1 MAISKIDTA
10 GLAADAVDN
19 TILDL
24 AGNYSFTGTVS
35 GAGDLSVGVSQTW
48 QNVTSS
54 RTHGTTYTNSTG
66 RPIMVSICTN
76 MGTNQRVDSTVG
88 GVDIQDHG
96 ASTIYGGMGINTFI
110 VPNNT
115 TYKVDKPQ
123 GTIQYWAELR

>member
-1 MAISKIDTA
+1 MNLADTFA
-10 GLAADAVDN
+10 
-19 TILDL
+19 
-24 AGNYSFTGTVS
+24 FTGTVS

-54 RTHGTTYTNSTG
+54 RTAGTTYTNSTG
-66 RPIMVSICTN
+66 RPIMVSVCTN
-76 MGTNQRVDSTVG
+76 MATNARIDSTVG

>member
-1 MAISKIDTA
+1 MALSKIQAESMNLADTFA
-10 GLAADAVDN
+10 
-19 TILDL
+19 
-24 AGNYSFTGTVS
+24 FTGTVT

-96 ASTIYGGMGINTFI
+96 GSTIYGAMGFNIFI

-115 TYKVDKPQ
+115 TYKVDRPQ